1 MNKEEKKAVIQD
13 MAERLDRAQALFL
26 TDFSGL
32 SVESMTEL
40 RSQITEKGH
49 EYVVVKNT
57 LLKRAGKGKPAE
69 ILADRLAGP
78 NGLGISYGD
87 PVDLA
92 KLLVEFAKTNN
103 KLEIRGGL
111 LSGKL
116 MDVAGVASLSKLPSR
131 EVLLAIL
138 LGALNGVPRN
148 LVSVLAAVPRGLLNV
163 LKAIEE
169 QKAGN

>member
-1 MNKEEKKAVIQD
+1 VNKEGKQAVVQD

-32 SVESMTEL
+32 SVENITEL
-40 RSQITEKGH
+40 RAQITEKGY

-57 LLKRAGKGKPAE
+57 LLKRAGKGKTAE
-69 ILADRLAGP
+69 IMAGKLTGP

-87 PVDLA
+87 PVELA
-92 KLLVEFAKTNN
+92 RLLVEFAKSNN

-116 MDVAGVASLSKLPSR
+116 IDAAGVVSLSKLPGR
-131 EVLLAIL
+131 EVLIATL